1 MTPRS
6 NSIGYFKNLA
16 IDIEE
21 ALYHGATVAQ
31 IARHFNITEQEVRAY
46 IEQLQE
52 ADREPYAW
60 D

>member
-1 MTPRS
+1 M
-6 NSIGYFKNLA
+6 GYFKNLA

-31 IARHFNITEQEVRAY
+31 IARQLNITEQEVRAY